1 MLYKFIGADD
11 PALLLKIFDS
21 IVVDGRVR
29 FTPAARFNDPQEFKH
44 RSAYPED
51 YGTFDRW
58 HDTFDAGRSM
68 EDRRQAWQNL
78 TGGGRDF
85 IVDYEQRLANLSRLA
100 VACFAQSAD
109 NFLMWS
115 HYSRAHTG
123 FAVIFNDSVLESLR
137 QHAGWLCDGP
147 LDYLNEPPVV
157 EWFKDPPPSVTQKI
171 IFSKSDQWAY
181 EREFRVVMD
190 QLALEAGGLVQIPVS
205 SIAGVVLGARIAP
218 SLRTKALSLK
228 AARPDFRV
236 TEVSPLRGAYGIDIV
251 DIDANST
258 RLFREIL

>member
-11 PALLLKIFDS
+11 PALLSQIFDS

-58 HDTFDAGRSM
+58 HDTFDVDRSR
-68 EDRRQAWQNL
+68 EDRREAWRNL

-100 VACFAQSAD
+100 VTCFAQSAD

-123 FAVIFNDSVLESLR
+123 FAVMFNDGVLEPFR
-137 QHAGWLCDGP
+137 HHAGWLCDGP
-147 LDYLNEPPVV
+147 VDYLSEPPVV
-157 EWFKDPPPSVTQKI
+157 EWFKEPPQSVTQKI
-171 IFSKSDQWAY
+171 IFSKSNQWAY

-190 QLALEAGGLVQIPVS
+190 QLALEAGGLVRIPVS

-236 TEVSPLRGAYGIDIV
+236 TEVSPRRGAYGIDII